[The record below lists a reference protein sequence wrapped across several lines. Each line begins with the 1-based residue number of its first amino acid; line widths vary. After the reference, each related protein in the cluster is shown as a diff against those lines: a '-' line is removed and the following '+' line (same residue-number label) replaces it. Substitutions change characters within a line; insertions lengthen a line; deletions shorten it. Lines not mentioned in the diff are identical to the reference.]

1 MQVAGWGGAPLV
13 SDGSVVLNVT
23 VTNPTAPGYVTVWP
37 NDGSGSPTVSNLNFV
52 AGQTVPN
59 RVTVKLGPT
68 GWINIMVAG
77 GDAEVIAD
85 LAGWFTNASL
95 ASGTGSGFSG
105 LTPARILDTR
115 YGVGAAQA
123 PVCAGQTISIAV
135 AGQGGLPA
143 MSSTVPPPP
152 TGAVLNITVTNSTA
166 ASYLTVWPN
175 GSTQPLASDLN
186 WTAGLT
192 VPNLVVVRLSADG
205 KIAIYNAAGCTDVV
219 ADVVGWYG

>member
-1 MQVAGWGGAPLV
+1 MVG
-13 SDGSVVLNVT
+13 DGSVVLNVT
-23 VTNPTAPGYVTVWP
+23 VTNPTAAGYVTVWP
-37 NDGSGSPTVSNLNFV
+37 NDGSAAPTVSNLNFV

-77 GDAEVIAD
+77 GNADVIAD
-85 LAGWFTNASL
+85 LAGWFTDASL
-95 ASGTGSGFSG
+95 ASGAGSGFSG

-115 YGVGAAQA
+115 FGVGAPQA
-123 PVCAGQTISIAV
+123 AVCAGQTINVAV
-135 AGQGGLPA
+135 AGQGGVPA
-143 MSSTVPPPP
+143 MTSTGAPPP
-152 TGAVLNITVTNSTA
+152 TGAVLNITVTNTTSG
-166 ASYLTVWPN
+166 SYLTVWPD

-192 VPNLVVVRLSADG
+192 VPNLVVVRLSAGG
-205 KIAIYNAAGCTDVV
+205 KIAIYNAFGCTDVI